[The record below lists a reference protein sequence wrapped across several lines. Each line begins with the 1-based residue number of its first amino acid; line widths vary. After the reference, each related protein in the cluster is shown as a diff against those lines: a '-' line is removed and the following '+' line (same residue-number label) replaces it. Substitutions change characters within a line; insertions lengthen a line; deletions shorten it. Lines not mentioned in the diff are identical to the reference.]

1 MEIPFAFQETK
12 VTETKTPYYEA
23 ANVEVVRCTSSEDF
37 FLYSY
42 RETIKSQINEVLAIE
57 APVSKNLLSK
67 RVLLGWGIGRM
78 GSRIAVH
85 FELIFK
91 ELNLQQTTD
100 NGNIIFWR
108 ADQQPE
114 KYNIYRLPPNEVLK
128 RDADDL
134 PSHEIA
140 NAIKAILQNQIS
152 LPKDDLVKETSR
164 LFGYA
169 RIGTN
174 VEIAMQ
180 LGIRIALAKDIAK
193 MEGNRVVLKG

>member
-1 MEIPFAFQETK
+1 
-12 VTETKTPYYEA
+12 
-23 ANVEVVRCTSSEDF
+23 
-37 FLYSY
+37 
-42 RETIKSQINEVLAIE
+42 
-57 APVSKNLLSK
+57 
-67 RVLLGWGIGRM
+67 M

-114 KYNIYRLPPNEVLK
+114 NYDIYRLPPNETLK

-140 NAIKAILQNQIS
+140 NGIKETLKNQIS
-152 LPKDDLVKETSR
+152 LTKGDLVKETSR

-174 VEIAMQ
+174 VEIAMTE
-180 LGIRIALAKDIAK
+180 GIKMALAKGLAK
-193 MEGNRVVLKG
+193 IDNDRLVYIER

>member
-1 MEIPFAFQETK
+1 MFKATK
-12 VTETKTPYYEA
+12 IAATKTHYYEA

-37 FLYSY
+37 FLYGF
-42 RETIKSQINEVLAIE
+42 RETIKSQINEVLMIE

-67 RVLLGWGIGRM
+67 RVLLGWGIGRI

-91 ELNLQQTTD
+91 ELSLQQTND

-108 ADQQPE
+108 TNQQP
-114 KYNIYRLPPNEVLK
+114 KNYDIYRLPPNEALK

-134 PSHEIA
+134 PSDEVANGINEIL
-140 NAIKAILQNQIS
+140 KNQIS
-152 LPKDDLVKETSR
+152 LTRSDLVKEGAR

-180 LGIRIALAKDIAK
+180 KGIQIALAKGFAK
-193 MEGNRVVLKG
+193 IDNERLVYIGK